1 MDGTGM
7 SSEFR
12 RARRRRVIEQI
23 EVVDAMTDMVIGRLG
38 NLSESG
44 VLLITNTALREDAL
58 YQWRFNLP
66 HPNRGMVQIECGA
79 HLLWLDQASAPG
91 QWWAGARFILLS
103 KTATDN
109 VAAWI
114 ESPGGSYE

>member
-1 MDGTGM
+1 MTA
-7 SSEFR
+7 SEFR

-23 EVVDAMTDMVIGRLG
+23 EVVDAMTEMVIGRLG

-44 VLLITNTALREDAL
+44 VLLIANAPLREDAL

-66 HPNRGMVQIECGA
+66 HPGGGVVPIECGA
-79 HLLWLDQASAPG
+79 HLLWVDRASAPG

-103 KTATDN
+103 KTATEG
-109 VAAWI
+109 VTAWV
-114 ESPGGSYE
+114 ESPGGSFE

>member
-1 MDGTGM
+1 MNA
-7 SSEFR
+7 EFR

-23 EVVDAMTDMVIGRLG
+23 EVVDSMTETVIGHLG

-44 VLLITNTALREDAL
+44 VLLIAHVPLREEAL

-66 HPNRGMVQIECGA
+66 HPGGGAVAVECGA
-79 HLLWLDQASAPG
+79 HLLWLDRASAPG

-103 KTATDN
+103 KADTESVTS
-109 VAAWI
+109 WI

>member
-1 MDGTGM
+1 MT
-7 SSEFR
+7 SEFR

-23 EVVDAMTDMVIGRLG
+23 EVLDVMTDRVIGRLG

-44 VLLITNTALREDAL
+44 VLLIANTPLREDAL
-58 YQWRFNLP
+58 YQWRFSLP
-66 HPNRGMVQIECGA
+66 HPEGGAAQIECGA

-103 KTATDN
+103 KTATDI
-109 VAAWI
+109 VTTWI

>member
-1 MDGTGM
+1 MTP
-7 SSEFR
+7 SEFR

-23 EVVDAMTDMVIGRLG
+23 DVVDAMTEQVIGRLG

-44 VLLITNTALREDAL
+44 VLLIANVPLREDAL

-66 HPNRGMVQIECGA
+66 HPGGGAVPIECGA
-79 HLLWLDQASAPG
+79 HLLWFDRASAPG

-103 KTATDN
+103 KTATES
-109 VAAWI
+109 VTIWI
-114 ESPGGSYE
+114 ESPGGSFE

>member
-1 MDGTGM
+1 M
-7 SSEFR
+7 SAEFR

-23 EVVDAMTDMVIGRLG
+23 EVIDVMTDAVIGRLG

-44 VLLITNTALREDAL
+44 VLLIANTPLRDDAL

-66 HPNRGMVQIECGA
+66 HPERGLVQIECGA
-79 HLLWLDQASAPG
+79 HLLWHDQASAPG

-103 KTATDN
+103 KTATAN
-109 VAAWI
+109 VTAWI